1 MPLLHFRISKPSEII
16 NLDRALHGQNFTFKR
31 AIVVKDPNSTINY
44 GGGICVQLDFL
55 SGGLEIMSNLNDN
68 ELNIPFTDN
77 SSVADVR
84 YNINFASE
92 DINRSFKV
100 SVLNYDK
107 SNTTPLLFDKNGTG
121 GELFYIDMYF
131 EFSELF
137 DYNRY

>member
-31 AIVVKDPNSTINY
+31 AIVVKDPNSTIKY
-44 GGGICVQLDFL
+44 GGGVTVQLDFL

>member
-1 MPLLHFRISKPSEII
+1 MPLLHFRISKASEII
-16 NLDRALHGQNFTFKR
+16 NLDKALHGQNFTFKR
-31 AIVVKDPNSTINY
+31 AIVVKNSASTIKY
-44 GGGICVQLDFL
+44 KGGLTVQLDFL
-55 SGGLEIMSNLNDN
+55 SGGLEIMSNMNDN

-77 SSVADVR
+77 TEVADVR

-100 SVLNYDK
+100 SVLNYNK
-107 SNTTPLLFDKNGTG
+107 SNTTPLLFNTAGTG

-131 EFSELF
+131 EFSELY